1 MRISRVIM
9 LFLAGVPVVMST
21 ACSEDVL
28 GLFGGTSSSALSQ
41 SASAGSVSS
50 TVTSISSSTS
60 TGSASSQAD
69 SVVYNGETYTGMGTV
84 LNSASPVRY
93 TYDKLVITSPAVA
106 RFEAD
111 GFFTLRGSNTDV
123 SSNQYSVVYVTNLTT
138 PSPRAYWFV
147 RGNFE
152 QRIWLPFGPGRYRV
166 TVHKTTMTSQNLD
179 YEGAISGWSYNTS
192 SVTNGV
198 YTFIVENTRNEDGR
212 FYYPSYFVQ
221 SDHALIRSKATAL
234 LSGVS
239 GVSNQIRR
247 IHDFVVTNLEYD
259 YSSISTNVGKRKRQ
273 DAVAALENRMGVC
286 EGYAQLYAAI
296 LRSAGFEAKYI
307 SGDAGGGH
315 AWNAVFDGL
324 VWRYIDTTWDD
335 PGPNSH
341 LPTNLRYTYF
351 WMTYEQMSADHTQE
365 SENPT
370 RVVTRRSR
378 GSGLEDV
385 EVRVRQYD

>member
-1 MRISRVIM
+1 M
-9 LFLAGVPVVMST
+9 
-21 ACSEDVL
+21 
-28 GLFGGTSSSALSQ
+28 
-41 SASAGSVSS
+41 SS
-50 TVTSISSSTS
+50 T
-60 TGSASSQAD
+60 SQAD
-69 SVVYNGETYTGMGTV
+69 SVVYNGETYGGMGAV

-123 SSNQYSVVYVTNLTT
+123 NEFQYSIVYVTNLTT

-166 TVHKTTMTSQNLD
+166 TVHKTTITSQNLN
-179 YEGAISGWSYNTS
+179 YEGAISGWSFTTS
-192 SVTNGV
+192 SSTNGA
-198 YTFIVENTRNEDGR
+198 YTFIVDNVRNEDGR

-221 SDHALIRSKATAL
+221 SDHDLIRTRAVSL
-234 LSGVS
+234 LSGIS

-247 IHDFVVTNLEYD
+247 VHDFVVTNLEYD
-259 YSSISTNVGKRKRQ
+259 YSSTSTNVGKRKRQ
-273 DAVAALENRMGVC
+273 DAVASLENRMGVC
-286 EGYAQLYAAI
+286 EGYAQLYAAL
-296 LRSAGFEAKYI
+296 LRSAGLETKYI

-315 AWNAVFDGL
+315 AWNAVFDGFA
-324 VWRYIDTTWDD
+324 WRYIDTTWDD

-341 LPTNLRYTYF
+341 LPTNLRHTYF
-351 WMTYEQMSADHTQE
+351 WLTYDQMSADHTQQ

-370 RVVTRRSR
+370 RVAARRSR
-378 GSGLEDV
+378 GAGLEEI
-385 EVRVRQYD
+385 EVRVRQFD